1 VPEHVAKVMTYP
13 ERVTLHNKAK
23 LVKCITN
30 GHDVHP
36 GANFVRPRGDQAIAK
51 RVVGH
56 NK

>member
-13 ERVTLHNKAK
+13 ERVTSHNRDK
-23 LVKCITN
+23 LIKCIQN

-36 GANFVRPRGDQAIAK
+36 GANYVRPRGEHAIAK